1 MTETIL
7 DVIDDTYLT
16 SVNPNNN
23 YATANFW
30 YVRSTTQY
38 TILLYDLSGIPTT
51 DVITSAVLSGYF
63 YNQGGTGDTDI
74 DVYRLKQSWVS
85 NQVTFNNRY
94 TGTAW
99 QTAGALGADDYDSSS
114 LGQATCV
121 GTSYG
126 WIYWSLS
133 TMVINKMVDG
143 TYSNYGFILRGSAD
157 KYAYFRSLDYGSNF
171 AKLTINHQAADT
183 SIYVPRIIV
192 F

>member
-7 DVIDDTYLT
+7 DVIVDTYLT

-23 YATANFW
+23 YTTANYW
-30 YVRSTTQY
+30 YVCSTTQY
-38 TILLYDLSGIPTT
+38 TILQFDLSGIPTT

-63 YNQGGTGDTDI
+63 YNQSGAGDTDI
-74 DVYRLKQSWVS
+74 NVYRLKQSWVS
-85 NQVTFNNRY
+85 NQVTFNNRA

-126 WIYWSLS
+126 WIDWSLS
-133 TMVINKMVDG
+133 NTEIKKMVDG
-143 TYSNYGFILRGSAD
+143 TYSNYGFILRGSSA

-171 AKLTINHQAADT
+171 AKLTINHQEAGT
-183 SIYVPRIIV
+183 PTYVPGVIW